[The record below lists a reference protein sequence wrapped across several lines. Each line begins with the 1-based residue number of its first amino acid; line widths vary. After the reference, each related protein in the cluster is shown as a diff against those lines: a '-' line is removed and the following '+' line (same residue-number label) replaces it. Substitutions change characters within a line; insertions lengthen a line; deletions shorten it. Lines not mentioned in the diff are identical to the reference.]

1 MSLPVTRF
9 HSYHGQNIQL
19 KEDQV
24 VAYRKAS
31 FAHAIA
37 FSEKALLPNEIF
49 LIEIERNERGWS
61 GHMRLGLTQLDPST
75 HFFLPQYA
83 LPDLQNNG
91 NSWIFAIPNNSE
103 VSDMSH
109 DNSED
114 APVLTEHND
123 NVDHSTQADRTR
135 VRRHRHRC
143 TQMCRY
149 SGNSILGTG
158 EQIKTSRGV
167 IPRYLLRPV
176 VRANNSQIEDINDP
190 VFDNSI
196 LNENFPNEP
205 LPESSI
211 TSLDLLS
218 NYVNPYLPETTSN
231 GDSGLSSANMAYLPT
246 DVGSKVGVMY
256 VVHGDYADMHFIFNG
271 QDYGVY
277 AKNIPY
283 RRKPLYAGK
292 STFIFWIKPYS
303 KINIFVS
310 GGHLRDHKAGPHRSA
325 LRHYVS
331 DERLS

>member
-1 MSLPVTRF
+1 MFKLLVRHYHIVVMSVPVTRF
-9 HSYHGQNIQL
+9 HSYHGQNILL

-37 FSEKALLPNEIF
+37 FSEKPLLPNEIF

-61 GHMRLGLTQLDPST
+61 GHMRLGLTQLDPSS
-75 HFFLPQYA
+75 HFVLPQYA

-103 VSDMSH
+103 TTDTTH

-114 APVLTEHND
+114 GPVLTEHND
-123 NVDHSTQADRTR
+123 NIDHPAQADRTR

-143 TQMCRY
+143 TQRCRY
-149 SGNSILGTG
+149 SGSSVLGNG

-167 IPRYLLRPV
+167 IPRYLLRPANRV
-176 VRANNSQIEDINDP
+176 NNSQIEEVNDP
-190 VFDNSI
+190 VFDGSL
-196 LNENFPNEP
+196 LNENFAGGAQPS
-205 LPESSI
+205 LPSPDQMTSYVSTYSS
-211 TSLDLLS
+211 
-218 NYVNPYLPETTSN
+218 EASN
-231 GDSGLSSANMAYLPT
+231 GGSGLNSANMAYLPT

-283 RRKPLYAGK
+283 RRKPLFAGI
-292 STFIFWIKPYS
+292 STYQRFLDPVVGK
-303 KINIFVS
+303 
-310 GGHLRDHKAGPHRSA
+310 
-325 LRHYVS
+325 
-331 DERLS
+331 EE